1 MPSSVRLSCGRSSC
15 RIRPSTNLRGD
26 IVQRNTGALHA
37 RPELVSD
44 RSRLSSSGSVHWV
57 PLLRACSAQRS
68 MPTRG
73 IERQVPLRQKRLHP
87 VLFGYRADCAPI
99 AAASYSAGLLLNR
112 RGNTLELM
120 LCPTTA
126 TPSDRSSD
134 NAGARQATEQSP
146 GGGLRQGHADRL
158 PP

>member
-44 RSRLSSSGSVHWV
+44 RSRLSSSGSVHRV
-57 PLLRACSAQRS
+57 PLHCATQHANARYRAPSTSSSRAR
-68 MPTRG
+68 
-73 IERQVPLRQKRLHP
+73 HP

-126 TPSDRSSD
+126 TPSDRSSA